1 MSRVQRLAR
10 WLLNAAVD
18 VDGIR
23 LMIRQP
29 KQWLLARAHHPWI
42 GLAPLALIAAG
53 TYVGRPTPFWLW
65 TLAVVYGA
73 LSFGTDTVGNGAH
86 SLWQRGRIWQDT
98 ICPCCDAPGDGG
110 WWFEHPDL
118 SPDGPEDH
126 GRTPDE
132 TPRPSLTTITTP
144 RERAAQ
150 AAYAATNLEGLR

>member
-65 TLAVVYGA
+65 TVAVVYGA
-73 LSFGTDTVGNGAH
+73 LSFGTDAVGNGAH

-98 ICPCCDAPGDGG
+98 VCPCCDEHGGGGG
-110 WWFEHPDL
+110 WWSDFPKF
-118 SPDGPEDH
+118 PDGPEDH
-126 GRTPDE
+126 GRRPDDSR
-132 TPRPSLTTITTP
+132 TPSLHTVTTP

-150 AAYAATNLEGLR
+150 AAFAATNLEGH